1 MDNTRQNKVSRLL
14 QKEAA
19 NYFLH
24 NAGEFPGAM
33 ISVSEVRITPDLSE
47 ARVFVSIFPQTKR
60 QEIFN
65 LIDVKTK
72 DIRFAIGKEVRH
84 QLRIVP
90 NLIFMQD
97 TSLDYAE
104 RITELLDKD
113 KNLKSDNQPSQ
124 EEA

>member
-14 QKEAA
+14 LKEAA

-33 ISVSEVRITPDLSE
+33 VSVSEVRITPDLSE
-47 ARVFVSIFPQTKR
+47 ARIFVSIFPQTKR
-60 QEIFN
+60 KEIFD

-72 DIRFAIGKEVRH
+72 DIRYAIGKEVRH

-90 NLIFMQD
+90 NLIFMMD
-97 TSLDYAE
+97 NSLDYAE
-104 RITELLDKD
+104 RINELLEKD
-113 KNLKSDNQPSQ
+113 KNLHSETPENQ

>member
-14 QKEAA
+14 LKEAA

-24 NAGEFPGAM
+24 NAGEYPGAM
-33 ISVSEVRITPDLSE
+33 ISVSEVRITLDLSE

-60 QEIFN
+60 QEVFN

-90 NLIFMQD
+90 NLIFMMD
-97 TSLDYAE
+97 NSLDYAE
-104 RITELLDKD
+104 RINELLDKD
-113 KNLKSDNQPSQ
+113 KSLRNEKTENQ
-124 EEA
+124 E